1 MLRIKMETECAMA
14 DNETRV
20 VIVDDSADVVDALA
34 DMLTVNGYA
43 TRSAMDGLQAMSVIA
58 EFKPHCVLLDVRMPR
73 VSGLELARN
82 LRDIYGDD
90 IVLVAVT
97 GGPKDDE
104 QVSGTFDVV
113 DHYLTKPIDIKAFEK
128 ILPRLD

>member
-1 MLRIKMETECAMA
+1 MA

-20 VIVDDSADVVDALA
+20 VIVDDSADVVESLV
-34 DMLTVNGYA
+34 DMLALNGYA
-43 TRSAMDGLQAMSVIA
+43 TRSAMDGHQAMSVIA
-58 EFKPHCVLLDVRMPR
+58 DFKPHCVLLDVRMPR

-97 GGPKDDE
+97 GGAKDDE

-128 ILPRLD
+128 ILPRLDG